1 VTVAGGRDERHLD
14 PGIRLVLEEIRD
26 LRREARDDRRRA
38 DAAARTERR
47 RADAAARM
55 ERRRAEAH
63 RRQAEADRRQA
74 EADRRQAEADRQRAE
89 ADRRQADLDRRRSDE
104 RFEQV
109 IAGFRRDSLRRDAA
123 MQKALE
129 ATQTAFRDIRSV
141 GLSIV
146 KTLNRHTRYL
156 EHHGR
161 ILERID
167 RKLGSWGNG
176 PGQANGRTA

>member
-63 RRQAEADRRQA
+63 RRQA